1 MKLLYGTPLKIPLQ
15 KNSFSKIGIRNKD
28 PIELAVFQVMVE
40 KKT

>member
-1 MKLLYGTPLKIPLQ
+1 MKLLYGTLPKIPLQ